1 MLRDISKP
9 VSSKLLSLQQGKS
22 HLYMVLLKISFVS
35 PGQKITFLSQAICVS
50 GKGPKKYNF
59 SSGKF
64 LPGPYSAGNGHSVN
78 HSFQIL
84 LWLVMPHT

>member
-35 PGQKITFLSQAICVS
+35 PGQAICVS